1 MEEVDLRNL
10 FLYIRHGCILYILSR
25 RDFWFPYCHEKEKE
39 EWDSWYEHYE
49 EISVALNS
57 LNRDDKHLYFCLK
70 QQFPKFTPSLDNFC
84 WENYP
89 CTMIGCFETDTPF
102 SLGTSIESFCGK
114 SSSQLRA
121 VLIWIYKYIFRTYLL
136 TDVMGKN
143 ITADLLTVDIVSKK
157 LSSLMNIITKEN
169 MFDYGNKI
177 ISERQSNKGLLT
189 VQFPF
194 FILILD
200 IIYKTV
206 PKMYFTSLQIPWILN
221 EETVKNKVFPTFA

>member
-1 MEEVDLRNL
+1 
-10 FLYIRHGCILYILSR
+10 
-25 RDFWFPYCHEKEKE
+25 
-39 EWDSWYEHYE
+39 
-49 EISVALNS
+49 
-57 LNRDDKHLYFCLK
+57 
-70 QQFPKFTPSLDNFC
+70 
-84 WENYP
+84 
-89 CTMIGCFETDTPF
+89 MIGCFETDTPF
-102 SLGTSIESFCGK
+102 SLGTPIESFCGK

>member
-1 MEEVDLRNL
+1 
-10 FLYIRHGCILYILSR
+10 
-25 RDFWFPYCHEKEKE
+25 
-39 EWDSWYEHYE
+39 
-49 EISVALNS
+49 
-57 LNRDDKHLYFCLK
+57 
-70 QQFPKFTPSLDNFC
+70 
-84 WENYP
+84 
-89 CTMIGCFETDTPF
+89 
-102 SLGTSIESFCGK
+102 
-114 SSSQLRA
+114 
-121 VLIWIYKYIFRTYLL
+121 
-136 TDVMGKN
+136 MGKN